1 MPRDDLYLVEMVEA
15 IRHVQSFIAE
25 VTVDQWLGSELVRSA
40 VLQKLTVIGEAARG
54 LSDDVRARHPD
65 VPWSRL
71 RGLRNVVV
79 HEYFAVEW
87 PRVWQIAREDAPAL
101 EPLVR
106 GVLAA
111 EFPEVAARLVATE
124 ETE

>member
-15 IRHVQSFIAE
+15 VRHVRSFVGGI
-25 VTVDQWLGSELVRSA
+25 TVDEWLGSELVRSA

-54 LSDDVRARHPD
+54 LSDDLRSSHPD
-65 VPWSRL
+65 VPWARL

-87 PRVWQIAREDAPAL
+87 PRVWHIARDDAPAL
-101 EPLVR
+101 EPLLL
-106 GVLAA
+106 GVLRA
-111 EFPEVAARLVATE
+111 EFPDVAARLTADRE
-124 ETE
+124 RE